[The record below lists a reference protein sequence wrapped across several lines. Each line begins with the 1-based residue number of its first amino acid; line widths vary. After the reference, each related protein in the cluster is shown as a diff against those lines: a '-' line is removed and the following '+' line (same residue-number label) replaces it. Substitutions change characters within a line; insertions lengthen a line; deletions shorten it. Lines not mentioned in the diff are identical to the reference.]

1 MVIILN
7 GSINSGKSTVAK
19 ILWKKIPSTA
29 HIEVDKLREFVD
41 WMSLKDSIPI
51 NLENTISLI
60 KNFTKKDLNV
70 VITYPL
76 SQKNYEYLIENLKD
90 IGKNIYTFT
99 LNPEL
104 KKTTTNRGTRELN
117 EWEKERIKY
126 HYHIGINNPSFGITI
141 DNTDQSPEETA
152 EIILNYI
159 TKEK

>member
-1 MVIILN
+1 MIIILN

-19 ILWKKIPSTA
+19 ILWKKIPNTA
-29 HIEVDKLREFVD
+29 HIEVDKLRKFID
-41 WMSLKDSIPI
+41 WMPLKDSIPI

-60 KNFTKKDLNV
+60 KNFSKKDLNV
-70 VITYPL
+70 VVTYPL

-90 IGKNIYTFT
+90 MKNIYTFT

-104 KKTTTNRGTRELN
+104 EKIITNRGARELD
-117 EWEKERIKY
+117 EWEKERIKH
-126 HYHIGINNPSFGITI
+126 HYNIGINNPSFGITI
-141 DNTDQSPEETA
+141 DNTDQSPERTV